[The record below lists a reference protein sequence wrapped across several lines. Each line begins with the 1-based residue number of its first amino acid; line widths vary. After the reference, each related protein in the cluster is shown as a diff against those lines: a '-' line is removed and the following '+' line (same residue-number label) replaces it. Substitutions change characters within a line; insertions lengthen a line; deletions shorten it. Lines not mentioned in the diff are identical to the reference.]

1 LGALEDRRG
10 GELTGGGA
18 DGATDSGGGAR
29 RGNDARF
36 K

>member
-1 LGALEDRRG
+1 LGALEDGRG

-18 DGATDSGGGAR
+18 DGAADSGGGAR
-29 RGNDARF
+29 RGKGARF